1 MGYLIPLTKLFFEA
15 HSFIVLVAAEAWP
28 HLERQHAFSN
38 GW

>member
-1 MGYLIPLTKLFFEA
+1 MGYLIPLTKLFEA

-28 HLERQHAFSN
+28 HLERQPAFSN